1 MSADGVMIRP
11 SREGDVAQIAAIYG
25 YHVLHGTASFEEVP
39 PEPHEIVRRRRDV
52 IACGLPHVVAERSAR
67 VLGFCYAG
75 RYHTRSGYRFTVE
88 DTIYVDA
95 AEVGCGI
102 GRALLASLL
111 ERCTEQGY
119 RQMVAVIGGSDNW
132 PSIRLHAA
140 LGFTRAGVLPA
151 VGFKFGRWV
160 DIVLMQRALG
170 PGKASAPAEISSING
185 EKHHERRVT

>member
-1 MSADGVMIRP
+1 MTVTIRP
-11 SREGDVAQIAAIYG
+11 SRDGDLDAITAIYG

-39 PEPHEIVRRRRDV
+39 PEPHEMVRRRRDV
-52 IACGLPHVVAERSAR
+52 IGCGLPHLVAERSGR
-67 VLGFCYAG
+67 VLGLCYAG

-95 AEVGCGI
+95 AEVGRGI

-132 PSIRLHAA
+132 PSIRLHQA
-140 LGFTRAGVLPA
+140 LGFARIGILGAI
-151 VGFKFGRWV
+151 GFKFGNWV

-170 PGKASAPAEISSING
+170 PGATTSPAGAGSSNEGG
-185 EKHHERRVT
+185 EHG

>member
-1 MSADGVMIRP
+1 LS
-11 SREGDVAQIAAIYG
+11 GDVEIRSSDEADIAAIAAIYRH
-25 YHVLHGTASFEEVP
+25 HVLHGTASFEEVP
-39 PEPHEIVRRRRDV
+39 PEPDEIARRRRDV
-52 IACGLPHVVAERSAR
+52 IACGLPHLVAERSGR

-95 AEVGCGI
+95 EEIGRGI

-119 RQMVAVIGGSDNW
+119 RQMVAVIGSSDNW
-132 PSIRLHAA
+132 ASIRLHEA
-140 LGFTRAGVLPA
+140 LGFARIGVLGA
-151 VGFKFGRWV
+151 IGFKFGHWV

-170 PGKASAPAEISSING
+170 RGATTGPAATDPINRG
-185 EKHHERRVT
+185 EEYGRRVC